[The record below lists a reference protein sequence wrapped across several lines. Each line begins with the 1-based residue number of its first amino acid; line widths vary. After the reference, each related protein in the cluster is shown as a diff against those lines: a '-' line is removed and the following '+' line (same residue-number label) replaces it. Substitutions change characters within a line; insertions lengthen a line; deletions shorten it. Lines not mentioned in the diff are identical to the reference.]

1 MMAHTIDRGQGRTVR
16 YTRVPSRR
24 GSARRPYAY
33 RCARCGG
40 EWPLGGYENEESF
53 VDHWCGLW
61 AVLGR
66 LTRRLR
72 GAR

>member
-1 MMAHTIDRGQGRTVR
+1 MTHTIAYRPSKIIR

-24 GSARRPYAY
+24 GTARRPDAY

-40 EWPLGGYENEESF
+40 EWPLGGYDNEAAF

-72 GAR
+72 GTR